1 MFIVPLSS
9 NITPMSATSRAD
21 AVKTEGT
28 EEASFL
34 DIFESLVNN
43 VKETDAQVQQDSIDL
58 MLGDVDDLAQIQANL
73 EKAAVA
79 VDLLVTVKNKAVEA
93 YNEIMRMNV

>member
-21 AVKTEGT
+21 AVKTEET

-58 MLGDVDDLAQIQANL
+58 MLGDVDDLAQIQVNL